1 MERSLR
7 IGFFLL
13 VLLVI
18 SVFLHAQTG
27 NPGSV
32 LIAEGEKS
40 SWTDRLLKKATG
52 IKDNYD
58 LRYHR
63 FFWVVDPSVNA
74 ISGSVTS
81 YFVAKNQ
88 NISRA
93 EFELASNMVADSAI
107 NASSHAVFHHDGNT
121 LTIVLNRE
129 VAAGKLDSVT
139 VYYHG
144 SPGSSGFG
152 SFATDKHN
160 EVPVLW
166 TLSEPFGA
174 SEWWPSKNDLTDKI
188 DSIDVYVVHPAGTH
202 AASNGLLIGENSHGD
217 SGLITHWKH
226 RYPIASY
233 LIAIA
238 VTNYS
243 RFSDTYSGSY
253 GSFEIQN
260 YVYPEDSASLRKQAQ
275 LVVPVLEIFEELYGP
290 YPFRKEKYGQAQFGW
305 GGGMEHQTMTF
316 LGRGAFNLEI
326 IDHELAHQWFGNT
339 VTCGSWHDIWL
350 NEGFATYSSGL
361 IYERMSPDLYWPK
374 WKYQNM
380 SYVTMEPGGSVYC
393 DDTTNVDR
401 IFDSRLSYSKGA
413 LVLNMLRWVVGDK
426 VFFDGVRSYFND
438 PALYFGF
445 ARTADFQ
452 RHMEET
458 AGSDLNWFFNDW
470 IYGQGYPSYE
480 LTCTQNLDKSAIIS
494 LEQTASHPSVNFF
507 SLPVPVCFYGE
518 GRDTI
523 IVLNNTSTPENFYI
537 EPGFTIDSIRID
549 PERRIISAGNTV
561 VINKLQEKDII
572 ILPNPAFD
580 RITVYYN
587 PDYESDMA
595 IYGVDGRRFEAPVEE
610 KFRGWAVLDVS
621 ALPCGGYLL
630 YLSGKNKSGRF
641 LIAR

>member
-1 MERSLR
+1 MKKTFR
-7 IGFFLL
+7 IGFLFCI
-13 VLLVI
+13 LLVI
-18 SVFLHAQTG
+18 SVLLHAQTD

-32 LIAEGEKS
+32 LMAEGEKS

-52 IKDNYD
+52 IEDNYD

-63 FFWVVDPSVNA
+63 FFWEADPSVNA

-88 NISRA
+88 NISQVQ
-93 EFELASNMVADSAI
+93 FELASNMLADSAI
-107 NASSHAVFHHDGNT
+107 NASSNAVLHHDGNV

-129 VAAGKLDSVT
+129 VAAGALDSVT

-160 EVPVLW
+160 DVPVLW
-166 TLSEPFGA
+166 TLSEPYGA

-188 DSIDVYVVHPAGTH
+188 DSIDVYVVHPDGTH
-202 AASNGLLIGENSHGD
+202 AASNGLLVGENSNGD
-217 SGLITHWKH
+217 GRLITHWKH

-243 RFSDTYSGSY
+243 RFSDTYTGSY
-253 GSFEIQN
+253 SSFEIQN

-275 LVVPVLEIFEELYGP
+275 LVLPVLEIFEELYGP

-339 VTCGSWHDIWL
+339 ITCGSWRDIWL

-426 VFFDGVRSYFND
+426 VFFDGLKSYFND
-438 PALYFGF
+438 PALHFSF

-452 RHMEET
+452 RHIEET
-458 AGSDLNWFFNDW
+458 AGRDLNWFFSDW
-470 IYGQGYPSYE
+470 IYSQGYPSYK
-480 LTCTQNLDKSAIIS
+480 LTCTQNLDKSAVIN
-494 LEQTASHPSVNFF
+494 LEQTTSHASVSFF
-507 SLPVPVCFYGE
+507 SLPVPVRFYGE

-523 IVLNNTSTPENFYI
+523 IVLNNNSTPEDFYI

-549 PERRIISAGNTV
+549 PERWIISAGNTV

-572 ILPNPAFD
+572 ISPNPASD

-587 PDYESDMA
+587 PDDESDMA
-595 IYGVDGRRFEAPVEE
+595 VFGVDGRRFEAPVKE

-630 YLSGKNKSGRF
+630 YFAGTKKAEKF

>member
-1 MERSLR
+1 MKKSFRTSLL
-7 IGFFLL
+7 ICILQ
-13 VLLVI
+13 VL
-18 SVFLHAQTG
+18 SVLLHAQTDK
-27 NPGSV
+27 PGSV
-32 LIAEGEKS
+32 IMAENEKS
-40 SWTDRLLKKATG
+40 TLTDRLFKKVTG
-52 IKDNYD
+52 AEDNYD

-63 FFWVVDPSVNA
+63 FYWVVDPSVNA

-81 YFVAKNQ
+81 YFVAKN
-88 NISRA
+88 NKISQVQ
-93 EFELASNMVADSAI
+93 FELASNMAADSAI
-107 NASSHAVFHHDGNT
+107 CASSGAILQHNGNI
-121 LTIVLNRE
+121 LTILMNHE
-129 VAAGKLDSVT
+129 VAAGTLDSVT

-152 SFATDKHN
+152 SFAAEKHN
-160 EVPVLW
+160 DVPVLW
-166 TLSEPFGA
+166 TLSEPYGA

-188 DSIDVYVVHPAGTH
+188 DSIDVYIVHPTGTH
-202 AASNGLLIGENSHGD
+202 AASNGLLVGENSSGD
-217 SGLITHWKH
+217 GRLITHWRH

-275 LVVPVLEIFEELYGP
+275 LVLPVLEIFEELYGP
-290 YPFRKEKYGQAQFGW
+290 YPFRNEKYGQAQFGW

-339 VTCGSWHDIWL
+339 ITCGSWHDIWL

-380 SYVTMEPGGSVYC
+380 SYITMEPGGSVYC

-413 LVLNMLRWVVGDK
+413 LVLNMLRWVVGDN

-438 PALYFGF
+438 PALHFGF

-452 RHMEET
+452 HHMEKT
-458 AGSDLNWFFNDW
+458 AGLSLDLFFNDW
-470 IYGQGYPSYE
+470 IYGQGYPSYK
-480 LTCTQNLDKSAIIS
+480 LTCTQKQDKSAIIN
-494 LEQTASHPSVNFF
+494 LEQTTSHSSVSFF

-518 GRDTI
+518 GRDTT
-523 IVLNNTSTPENFYI
+523 IVFNHKYTPQNFYI
-537 EPGFTIDSIRID
+537 EPGFTIDSLKID
-549 PERRIISAGNTV
+549 PERRIISAGNSV
-561 VINKLQEKDII
+561 ALFKLKEEDII
-572 ILPNPAFD
+572 ITPNPATD
-580 RITVYYN
+580 RITIYYN
-587 PDYESDMA
+587 PDNEDD
-595 IYGVDGRRFEAPVEE
+595 IKVFGVDSRQFEAHFKE
-610 KFRGWAVLDVS
+610 KFSGWAVLDVS
-621 ALPCGGYLL
+621 ALPCGYYLL
-630 YLSGKNKSGRF
+630 YFAGKKKAEKF